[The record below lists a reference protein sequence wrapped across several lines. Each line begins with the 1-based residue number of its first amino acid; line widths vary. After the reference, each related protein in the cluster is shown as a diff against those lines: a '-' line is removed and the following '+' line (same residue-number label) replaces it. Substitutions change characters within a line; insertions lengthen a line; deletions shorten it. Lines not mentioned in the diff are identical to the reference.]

1 MRLSASRIR
10 SINRALALSN
20 GRPFYN
26 QKPLAPS
33 VPDTTYSSVVFVPVS
48 RS

>member
-10 SINRALALSN
+10 SINRTLALSN

-33 VPDTTYSSVVFVPVS
+33 VPDTTYSSVVFVRMF

>member
-10 SINRALALSN
+10 SINRTLALSN

-33 VPDTTYSSVVFVPVS
+33 VPDTTYSSVVFVPVL

>member
-1 MRLSASRIR
+1 MRLSANRIR
-10 SINRALALSN
+10 SINRTLAISN

-33 VPDTTYSSVVFVPVS
+33 VPDTTYCSVVFVPAS